1 MITKEEIILKLRNYF
16 KNHKEIVAV
25 YLFGS
30 YATGKQTAKSDID
43 IAVQFK
49 YEIERAKRYDLCLKY
64 YVDLGGALEI
74 DFVDMNSADFPLLN
88 EIFKEGIVLV
98 ENDRDKRVQFKALKM
113 SQAMD
118 LKYYEDLMAK
128 GLMRRARNLI

>member
-1 MITKEEIILKLRNYF
+1 MFKILCGFR
-16 KNHKEIVAV
+16 
-25 YLFGS
+25 
-30 YATGKQTAKSDID
+30 
-43 IAVQFK
+43 
-49 YEIERAKRYDLCLKY
+49 
-64 YVDLGGALEI
+64 GALEI

>member
-74 DFVDMNSADFPLLN
+74 DIVDMNSADFPLLN

-98 ENDRDKRVQFKALKM
+98 ENDRDKRVQFKACLLYTSPSPRDRQKSRM
-113 SQAMD
+113 PSSA
-118 LKYYEDLMAK
+118 
-128 GLMRRARNLI
+128 